1 MGFPFSWKMNM
12 KKINLIVILALVLF
26 ACKNDSKSEVNL
38 EENRAKSYNEND
50 GFVTMKGEF
59 VYYADAAVF
68 QTSNEIYGVVID
80 ENMHLLEKQV
90 KAFKKEETD
99 MVPVTV
105 RVKKFEK
112 AEGEEGWQYRVEIK
126 EVLKVEAP
134 DPNKQDVIKLA
145 N

>member
-1 MGFPFSWKMNM
+1 M

-26 ACKNDSKSEVNL
+26 ACKNEAKTEVNL
-38 EENRAKSYNEND
+38 EENRAKSYDEND
-50 GFVTMKGEF
+50 GLVTMKGEF

-80 ENMHLLEKQV
+80 ENLQLLEKQV
-90 KAFKKEETD
+90 KPFKKEATD

-105 RVKKFEK
+105 RVRKFEK
-112 AEGEEGWQYRVEIK
+112 SEDEEGWQYLVEIK
-126 EVLKVEAP
+126 EILKVEAP
-134 DPNKQDVIKLA
+134 DPNKKDVIKLA

>member
-1 MGFPFSWKMNM
+1 M

-38 EENRAKSYNEND
+38 EENRAKTYDQND
-50 GFVTMKGEF
+50 GFITMKGEF

-80 ENMHLLEKQV
+80 KNLKLLQKQV
-90 KAFKKEETD
+90 KTFKKEATD
-99 MVPVTV
+99 MVPVTIRV
-105 RVKKFEK
+105 RKFEK
-112 AEGEEGWQYRVEIK
+112 PAGEEGWQYRVEIK
-126 EVLKVEAP
+126 EILKVEEP
-134 DPNKQDVIKLA
+134 DPNKKDVIKLA